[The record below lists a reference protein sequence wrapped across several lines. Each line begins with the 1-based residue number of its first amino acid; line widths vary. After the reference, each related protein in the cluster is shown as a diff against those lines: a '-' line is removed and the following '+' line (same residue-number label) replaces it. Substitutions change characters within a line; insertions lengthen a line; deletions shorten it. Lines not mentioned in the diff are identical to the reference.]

1 MWFKH
6 VWFQWGKRR
15 AVNSSTN
22 QVGNVVMNWRPEL
35 APRLTFCM
43 LTAQKKNRHRRQRRK
58 NLWDQKETT
67 NSQSNYSGL
76 NPCPQLPPLRFP
88 FQSFW
93 SSALISALEG
103 TSAFEPLQPMAKSR
117 NATGG
122 ACVSADQKTAGG
134 NVATWRLWAS
144 SWPSTNGRCLQQVLI
159 QRFNWVFACTL
170 KKHQGRFCQVSWT
183 IWWFLE
189 VSQERSKVTYL
200 QRSKTCWY

>member
-6 VWFQWGKRR
+6 VWFKWGKRR

-22 QVGNVVMNWRPEL
+22 QVGNVVMNWRPEM
-35 APRLTFCM
+35 APLLTFCM
-43 LTAQKKNRHRRQRRK
+43 LTTQKKKNRHRRKRRK

-76 NPCPQLPPLRFP
+76 TPVLNFHPPRNP

-93 SSALISALEG
+93 SSALVSALEG

-117 NATGG
+117 NGTGG

-134 NVATWRLWAS
+134 NV
-144 SWPSTNGRCLQQVLI
+144 GRWNIVGKFLTINKRDVFTQVLI
-159 QRFNWVFACTL
+159 QRFKWVFTCTQKRIGPFL
-170 KKHQGRFCQVSWT
+170 PSWT

-189 VSQERSKVTYL
+189 VS
-200 QRSKTCWY
+200 